1 MPLVRIDLR
10 KGKPAAYK
18 KAIGDAVYR
27 AMRETFVVPDE
38 DRFMVVTE
46 HDEDEFFYSKT
57 YLNIE
62 RTDDLVLIQL
72 TVTNSRNVDQKKALF
87 ARIVELLAQPG
98 QRMADSRLGSPKP
111 LRGACDASFG
121 HEDVEHNQQVEV
133 ETAQIDFIHDRP

>member
-10 KGKPAAYK
+10 KGKSVAHK
-18 KAIGDAVYR
+18 KAIGEAIYR

-46 HDEDEFFYSKT
+46 HDEDGFFYSKT
-57 YLNIE
+57 YLSIE

-87 ARIVELLAQPG
+87 SRIVELLVQQPG
-98 QRMADSRLGSPKP
+98 
-111 LRGACDASFG
+111 LRPQ
-121 HEDVEHNQQVEV
+121 DVFINLVEV
-133 ETAQIDFIHDRP
+133 EKENWSFGNGIAQYVT

>member
-10 KGKPAAYK
+10 KGKSVAHK
-18 KAIGDAVYR
+18 KAIGEAIYR

-46 HDEDEFFYSKT
+46 HDEDGFFYSKT
-57 YLNIE
+57 YLSIE

-87 ARIVELLAQPG
+87 SRIVELLAQQPG
-98 QRMADSRLGSPKP
+98 
-111 LRGACDASFG
+111 LRPQ
-121 HEDVEHNQQVEV
+121 DVFINLVEV
-133 ETAQIDFIHDRP
+133 ERKLVVRQRYRSVRYLISG